1 MADFRAMHEEAVS
14 AIRADAEEALR
25 TVRAAAE
32 ASKREAVRVARR
44 EMAESARGPSVSEL
58 AMGAPAFP
66 LPQPPSTAT
75 AVPLAMFRV
84 RAGSATQVDAM
95 PNVASSKDGGGLQ
108 GSSSSEDEGSGNDG
122 EAEGDADGGHAQGEA
137 AVDAATV
144 LAAAAATPVR
154 RRSQYV

>member
-14 AIRADAEEALR
+14 GIRADAEEALR

-58 AMGAPAFP
+58 AMGAPASP

-95 PNVASSKDGGGLQ
+95 PNVASSKEGGGLQ
-108 GSSSSEDEGSGNDG
+108 GSSSEDEGSGNDG
-122 EAEGDADGGHAQGEA
+122 EAEDDADGGHAQGEA
-137 AVDAATV
+137 AADAATV